1 MGKFD
6 HFHDPPIL
14 KKLESKRALA
24 GGVKKFGLWGRIKT
38 LPLLPPPPLAHIIND
53 QVSPDAVCEA
63 DILRHDGGQNDLGC
77 GKIGR
82 VGAVD
87 VCDCDLS

>member
-38 LPLLPPPPLAHIIND
+38 LPLLPPPPLAPTYN
-53 QVSPDAVCEA
+53 
-63 DILRHDGGQNDLGC
+63 
-77 GKIGR
+77 
-82 VGAVD
+82 
-87 VCDCDLS
+87 